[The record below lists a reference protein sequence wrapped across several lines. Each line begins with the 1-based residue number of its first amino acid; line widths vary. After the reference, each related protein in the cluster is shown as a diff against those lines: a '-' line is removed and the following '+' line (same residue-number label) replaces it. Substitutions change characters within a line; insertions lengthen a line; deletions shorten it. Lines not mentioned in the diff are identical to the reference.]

1 MNAWRVCSLVLLCAH
16 AINARTAAENP
27 SFMLVSGITAT
38 EEMCLTVA
46 DGACL
51 CIGRVCALV
60 DDPCFCI
67 LPGKVGIEGADA
79 ILEPCS
85 VATAAGDGRELWQ
98 LS

>member
-1 MNAWRVCSLVLLCAH
+1 M
-16 AINARTAAENP
+16 
-27 SFMLVSGITAT
+27 
-38 EEMCLTVA
+38 TVA

-51 CIGRVCALV
+51 CLGRVCALV
-60 DDPCFCI
+60 DDPCFFT

-98 LS
+98 LSQKYASCKQDARFSSFLTPILNRRST